1 MQLVDQ
7 GGGDNLIEKGRISS
21 RQLAMLL
28 FTLVISTVD
37 VYLPA
42 VVAGVAG
49 RDAWITVILAVLYAF
64 IIWAVAIGLASR
76 FPRQTVIHYSKEVLG
91 PILGGFIGLLLII
104 FFFFVGASVTRM
116 LADVMVT
123 AFMPSTPLV
132 VFTTS
137 VMLVASYAVFSG
149 LEVIARVNEIMLP
162 LGLAALI
169 FVGFGSLPQVD
180 FGRYLPLMERGL
192 GPVNWGSIILVSTVA
207 EIVIVLMLYP
217 YINGQTRV
225 GVNGLW
231 VLLGL
236 GAAMQIGV
244 LAIGLFTAE
253 VTAAMNFP
261 ALEMVRAIRLGAFM
275 THLDVVIV
283 AVWVG
288 GIFLKLA
295 LLYYVV
301 TLGLAQWLGLSSY
314 QPLLA
319 PVGIWMVIYS
329 LFAYHSIA
337 DFWALELKVFPGYSL
352 FHTFLIP
359 LFLLV
364 VAWVRGW
371 GAKG

>member
-1 MQLVDQ
+1 MNQ
-7 GGGDNLIEKGRISS
+7 GGSSNLIEKGRISS

-28 FTLVISTVD
+28 FTLVISTID

-49 RDAWITVILAVLYAF
+49 RDAWIAVILAVFYAL
-64 IIWAVAIGLASR
+64 IIWAVAIALAAR
-76 FPRQTVIHYSKEVLG
+76 FPRQTVIHYSREILG
-91 PILGGFIGLLLII
+91 PFLGSLIGLLLVI
-104 FFFFVGASVTRM
+104 FFFFVGASVTRI
-116 LADVMVT
+116 LADIMAT
-123 AFMPSTPLV
+123 AFMPGTPLV

-137 VMLVASYAVFSG
+137 AVLVASYAAFGG
-149 LEVIARVNEIMLP
+149 LEVIARVNEILLP

-180 FGRYLPLMERGL
+180 FGNFLPVMEHGL
-192 GPVNWGSIILVSTVA
+192 GPVNWGGVVLVSILG
-207 EIVIVLMLYP
+207 EFVIVLMLYP
-217 YINGQTRV
+217 YLSDQTRA

-231 VLLGL
+231 ALLGL

-244 LAIGLFTAE
+244 LAIGFFTAE

-261 ALEMVRAIRLGAFM
+261 ALEMVRAIRLGPLM

-288 GIFLKLA
+288 GIFIKLA

-301 TLGLAQWLGLSSY
+301 TLGLAQWLGLNSY
-314 QPLLA
+314 QFLLA
-319 PVGIWMVIYS
+319 PVGIWMVVYS
-329 LFAYHSIA
+329 LFAYHSLA
-337 DFWALELKVFPGYSL
+337 DFLVLEKKVFPGDAL

-364 VAWVRGW
+364 VAWVRGG